1 MTAMSCVIE
10 PAKTGRAAC
19 RGCRKKIAAGEL
31 RMGEGAP
38 SSFGDRETQLWFHL
52 SCAAYKRP
60 EPLLGVLDS
69 APLPAEEQARL
80 RAIAEFGA
88 AHRRVPRIDGVER
101 SPSARA
107 RCRACRQPIDKGLL
121 RIRLVYYEEG
131 VFSPS
136 GNVHASCARDY
147 FETDPAGLVERIAH
161 FSESLSGDDRR
172 ELEEALRGEAA
183 LD

>member
-19 RGCRKKIAAGEL
+19 RGCRRKIAAGEL

-52 SCAAYKRP
+52 TCAAYKRP
-60 EPLLGVLDS
+60 EALLGVLDA

-80 RAIAEFGA
+80 RAIAAFGA

-107 RCRACRQPIDKGLL
+107 RCRACRQTIDKGAL

-136 GNVHASCARDY
+136 GNIHAGCARSY
-147 FETDPAGLVERIAH
+147 FETDPAALVERIAH
-161 FSESLSGDDRR
+161 FSESLGEEDLADLRR
-172 ELEEALRGEAA
+172 LLG
-183 LD
+183 

>member
-1 MTAMSCVIE
+1 MTAMPCVIE

-52 SCAAYKRP
+52 TCAAYKRP
-60 EPLLGVLDS
+60 EPLLGVLEG
-69 APLPAEEQARL
+69 APIPDEERSRL
-80 RAIAEFGA
+80 RAIAELGA

-107 RCRACRQPIDKGLL
+107 RCRACRQPIDKGQL

-136 GNVHASCARDY
+136 GNLHLSCARDY

-161 FSESLSGDDRR
+161 FSESPGEEDRR
-172 ELEEALRGEAA
+172 ELERALGREPSPS
-183 LD
+183 